1 MTSRFKIQGISC
13 ASCVGRIERGVSAL
27 PGVRSVVVNLATGEA
42 TVDSDLEA
50 DKVAAKITQI
60 GYPAEVIGKE
70 KPEEES
76 VGTDPLKR
84 DFLVAAAFTVPIVLL
99 DMGVHFVPAAHHFIE
114 RTVGLGGLHLVLF
127 VLAAVVQFGPGLRFY
142 RKGMPAM
149 MRAAPDMNSLVML
162 GTTAAFGYSVIAT
175 FFPSILP
182 RGSVHV
188 YFEASAMIITLVLL
202 GRLLEANAR
211 GRTGEAIRRLL
222 DLQARHARVIRDG
235 NESEIPIEEV
245 RAGDVIRVRPGEKIP
260 VDGEV
265 QSGSSHVDESMVSG
279 EPAPVKK
286 EQGDEVVGGTL
297 NGSGS
302 FIFLATKIGSETL
315 LARIVEMVRAAQGSK
330 LPVQALVDRVTHVFV
345 PVVMVLAVLT
355 FLLWFFI
362 GPSLALAIANAVAVL
377 IIACPCAMGLATPT
391 SIMVGTGKA
400 AETGIL
406 FRKGEALQMLRDAAV
421 VAIDKT
427 GTLTEGHPSVSDV
440 FTAGGMSE
448 DDVLRLA
455 AAAEKGSEH
464 PLGEAILR
472 AAEQRGIDVPEPESF
487 KAVGG
492 MGIIAEVEGRA
503 LRIGTPRFLEASGVE
518 VAGLREKAVEFSTA
532 AMTAVMV
539 AVDGLA
545 VAVLGISDQIKDSSP
560 AAVGR
565 LRGAGLRVVMVTG
578 DNETTARAVAD
589 KLGISE
595 VMAGVLPGEKADA
608 VAKLQQGG
616 VRVLFV
622 GDGIN
627 DAPALAK
634 ADVGMAVGSGSDIAI
649 ESAQVVLISGDMR
662 KIPTA
667 MAISRATMRNIRQ
680 NLFWAFV
687 YNAALIPVAAGVL
700 YPLFGILLSPVLA
713 AGAMAAS
720 SVCVVLNALRLKNF
734 KE

>member
-532 AMTAVMV
+532 AVMV